1 MLKAGIVG
9 LPNVGK
15 STLFNAVTRTRK
27 AEAANYPFC
36 TIDPNVGIVSV
47 PDPRLAVLSK
57 ISGSHKLVPTAIEF
71 VDIAGLVK
79 GASEGAGLGNQFLAN
94 IRETD
99 AIVQVVRCFE
109 NDDIIHELGSVDPI
123 RDIEIINSE
132 LILADM
138 ASLEKRRH
146 SREKKAKG
154 GDKEAKKEVELID
167 IIMPHLDQGK
177 PALTIDFS
185 EDDRAIVKEFFLLSS
200 KRTIYACNVA
210 EDELAGA
217 IEDPDSHPQVARVR
231 KFAAEHSGSE
241 AVVISARIEE
251 ELSELPVEEA
261 DEFLADMGV
270 TDSGV
275 SALIRAVYHLLGLR
289 TYLTTGVQETRA
301 WTIIA
306 GDKAPAAAGVIHTDF
321 ERGFI
326 AAEVVHYDDLVA
338 AGSKSAAKDAGKAPH
353 RGQGIRRQGRRRRS
367 SSASTS
373 DAETE
378 AYRKTPHSGIHLKPT
393 DLNEKIRPIVTD
405 GRINS
410 DSEPRDPT

>member
-36 TIDPNVGIVSV
+36 TIDPNVGIVIV
-47 PDPRLAVLSK
+47 PDSRLAVLSK

-79 GASEGAGLGNQFLAN
+79 GASEGAGLGNKFLAT

-109 NDDIIHELGSVDPI
+109 NDDIIHELGTVDPI
-123 RDIEIINSE
+123 RDIEIINAE

-138 ASLEKRRH
+138 ATLEKRRS
-146 SREKKAKG
+146 SREKKAKS
-154 GDKEAKKEVELID
+154 GDKESKREVELID

-177 PALTIDFS
+177 PALTLEFS
-185 EDDRAIVKEFFLLSS
+185 DEDKIIVKDFFLLSS
-200 KRTIYACNVA
+200 KLTIYACNVA

-217 IEDPDSHPQVARVR
+217 TENPDSHPQVARVR
-231 KFAAEHSGSE
+231 KFATEHSGAE

-251 ELSELPVEEA
+251 ELSELAPEESA
-261 DEFLADMGV
+261 EFLKDMGV
-270 TDSGV
+270 SDSGV
-275 SALIRAVYHLLGLR
+275 SSLIRAVYHLLGLR

-326 AAEVVHYDDLVA
+326 AAEVVHYDDLVSL
-338 AGSKSAAKDAGKAPH
+338 GSKHAAKEAGKL
-353 RGQGIRRQGRRRRS
+353 RIEGK
-367 SSASTS
+367 
-373 DAETE
+373 E
-378 AYRKTPHSGIHLKPT
+378 YVVK
-393 DLNEKIRPIVTD
+393 D
-405 GRINS
+405 GDVVEFRFNVS
-410 DSEPRDPT
+410 K